1 MIVEGTSGEGPLRGI
16 LVGSTSYKLLHLSA
30 RPVLVVRGT

>member
-1 MIVEGTSGEGPLRGI
+1 VGSSGEGPLRGI